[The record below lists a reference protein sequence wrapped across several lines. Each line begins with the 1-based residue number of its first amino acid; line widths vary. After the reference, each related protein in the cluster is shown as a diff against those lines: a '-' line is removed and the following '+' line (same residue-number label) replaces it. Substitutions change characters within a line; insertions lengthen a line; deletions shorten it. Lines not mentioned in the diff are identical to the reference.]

1 MENQDSHMKTQTMLF
16 AALAAL
22 CWAAAAGS
30 AFAGQATVSSPDGH
44 AEIRIEDDASRFS
57 VLRSGETVI
66 ADSPLGL
73 EFDGAP
79 AFGALALESREDT
92 DVDREIPLVATKASV
107 ARDHYRGA
115 TLTFRETGRDK
126 DAPARRLIIDVRAYD
141 DGVAF
146 RYRIDAPA
154 PVRLRG
160 ERTAFVPAGDPSC
173 LATEYVGS
181 HEKPFERQRI
191 SELTTDKG
199 YDVPL
204 VCATASGRTHY
215 AITQSYLQGYTGA
228 SLWRQGAAMQVRLS
242 AVPGRDGPA
251 YVSRGGLRT
260 AWRVV
265 MMADRAG
272 DLIAS
277 SLVGNLNPPPEGD
290 FSWVKPGKAAWNWW
304 SGASEG
310 ATAEMDAFRRYIDFA
325 AEAGLPYALLDAG
338 WAWGSGPCCEA
349 RPETDLTRA
358 VDGVDMPALVRY
370 AESKGVSLLLWAHW
384 KHMDARMDEVLDTW
398 VRWGIRGIKVD
409 FMERDDQEMVDFHE
423 RIAAATAKRK
433 LLLNLH
439 GAYMPAGL
447 QRTYPNFITQ
457 EGVMGAEWNKW
468 TPLITARH
476 NLMLPYTRM
485 LNGPMDYTPGGFRN
499 RTPAT
504 FEVRDVLPFT
514 QTTRG
519 QALAMFVV
527 YDSPL
532 QMVADDPDAYRDAA
546 GFEFIRRVPTAWDE
560 TRFLAGE
567 PGRDIVLAR
576 RSGAAWYLGAM
587 TADEARSARVPLD
600 FLPEGRYRATVWED
614 GQAPD
619 DVRRSERIVAAGDV
633 LELRQSPAG
642 GAAAILEPAAP

>member
-1 MENQDSHMKTQTMLF
+1 MNAF
-16 AALAAL
+16 AVIAAVA
-22 CWAAAAGS
+22 WAMAPGS
-30 AFAGQATVSSPDGH
+30 AFAGQLAINSPGGH

-57 VLRSGETVI
+57 VLRHGETVI
-66 ADSPLGL
+66 APSPLGL
-73 EFDGAP
+73 ELDGAP
-79 AFGALALESREDT
+79 AFGALALESREDI

-115 TLTFRETGRDK
+115 TLTFRESGSS
-126 DAPARRLIIDVRAYD
+126 ARRLIIDVRAYD
-141 DGVAF
+141 EGVAF
-146 RYRIDAPA
+146 RYRIEDPA
-154 PVRLRG
+154 PVRLKG
-160 ERTAFVPAGDPSC
+160 ERTAFAPAGDPSC
-173 LATEYVGS
+173 LATEFDRS
-181 HEKPFERQRI
+181 HEKPFERRRI
-191 SELTTDKG
+191 SELAADKG

-215 AITQSYLQGYTGA
+215 AITQSHLQGYTGA
-228 SLWRQGAAMQVRLS
+228 SLWRQGPAMQLRLS
-242 AVPGRDGPA
+242 PVPEREGPA
-251 YVSRGGLRT
+251 YVSSGGLRT

-290 FSWVKPGKAAWNWW
+290 FSWVRPGKAAWNWW
-304 SGASEG
+304 SGPSAG
-310 ATAEMDAFRRYIDFA
+310 AEAGMDAFRRYIDFA
-325 AEAGLPYALLDAG
+325 AESGFTYALLDAG
-338 WAWGSGPCCEA
+338 WAFGSGPCCEA
-349 RPETDLTRA
+349 LPDTDLTRP

-370 AESKGVSLLLWAHW
+370 AESRGVGLLLWAHW

-423 RIAAATAKRK
+423 RIAAATAERK

-447 QRTYPNFITQ
+447 QRAYPNFITQ

-468 TPLITARH
+468 TPLITPRH
-476 NLMLPYTRM
+476 NLTLPYTRM
-485 LNGPMDYTPGGFRN
+485 LTGPMDYTPGGFRN

-519 QALAMFVV
+519 QALVMFVV

-532 QMVADDPDAYRDAA
+532 QTVADDPDAYRDATA
-546 GFEFIRRVPTAWDE
+546 PRYGWESICSEGLRRDSVQPD
-560 TRFLAGE
+560 LAG
-567 PGRDIVLAR
+567 
-576 RSGAAWYLGAM
+576 
-587 TADEARSARVPLD
+587 
-600 FLPEGRYRATVWED
+600 
-614 GQAPD
+614 
-619 DVRRSERIVAAGDV
+619 
-633 LELRQSPAG
+633 
-642 GAAAILEPAAP
+642 

>member
-1 MENQDSHMKTQTMLF
+1 MKTQKKLL
-16 AALAAL
+16 AAVAAL
-22 CWAAAAGS
+22 CWVTAAGS
-30 AFAGQATVSSPDGH
+30 AVAGQVAVSSPDGR
-44 AEIRIEDDASRFS
+44 AAIRIEDDASRFS
-57 VLRSGETVI
+57 VQWRGETVV
-66 ADSPLGL
+66 AASPLGL
-73 EFDGAP
+73 ELDGAP

-92 DVDREIPLVATKASV
+92 EVDREIPLIATKASV
-107 ARDHYRGA
+107 AHDRYRGA
-115 TLTFRETGRDK
+115 TLTFRETA
-126 DAPARRLIIDVRAYD
+126 APARRLILDVRAYD
-141 DGVAF
+141 EGVAF
-146 RYRIDAPA
+146 RYRIDDPA
-154 PVRLRG
+154 PVHLRG
-160 ERTAFVPAGDPSC
+160 ERTAFVPAGDPFC
-173 LATEYVGS
+173 LATEFDRS

-191 SELTTDKG
+191 SELATDKG

-204 VCATASGRTHY
+204 VCATASGRAHY

-228 SLWRQGAAMQVRLS
+228 SLWRQDAAMQLRLS

-251 YVSRGGLRT
+251 YVSRSGLRT

-304 SGASEG
+304 SGPSEG
-310 ATAEMDAFRRYIDFA
+310 ATAEMDAFRRSIDFA
-325 AEAGLPYALLDAG
+325 AESGLPYALLDAG

-349 RPETDLTRA
+349 HPETDLTRP

-370 AESKGVSLLLWAHW
+370 AESRGVGLLLWAHW
-384 KHMDARMDEVLDTW
+384 QHMAARMDEVLDTW

-409 FMERDDQEMVDFHE
+409 FMERDDQDMVEFHE
-423 RIAAATAKRK
+423 RIAAATAKRR

-485 LNGPMDYTPGGFRN
+485 LTGPMDYTPGGFRN

-560 TRFLAGE
+560 TRFLSGE

-576 RSGAAWYLGAM
+576 RSGAAWYVGAM
-587 TADEARSARVPLD
+587 TDEARTERVPLD
-600 FLPEGRYRATVWED
+600 FLPEGRYRVTMWED
-614 GQAPD
+614 GELPE
-619 DVRRSERIVAAGDV
+619 DVQRSERIVTARDTLA
-633 LELRQSPAG
+633 LRLSSAG
-642 GAAAILEPAAP
+642 GAAVILEPSGQ